1 MALSVSR
8 TAGTGKGMALSLS
21 ALSLDENVIS
31 ALAAAD
37 QMGAL
42 LAISMDALPNELLQH
57 ILGQLWNPL
66 EPSSAVYFSSASS
79 GLRLLLTPAL
89 LQQLRADHEAAAALC
104 HKVGMQSCKELREAR
119 IASIL
124 GKGLSAAGRG
134 LRLLLTPALRQRF
147 MTDHEVA
154 AALCRK
160 MGLRSCKKLREA
172 TTIECGA
179 TQASPRPTWRR
190 WARWDRCCQRSWC

>member
-21 ALSLDENVIS
+21 ALSLDEKVIS

-89 LQQLRADHEAAAALC
+89 LQQL
-104 HKVGMQSCKELREAR
+104 
-119 IASIL
+119 
-124 GKGLSAAGRG
+124 
-134 LRLLLTPALRQRF
+134 
-147 MTDHEVA
+147 
-154 AALCRK
+154 
-160 MGLRSCKKLREA
+160 
-172 TTIECGA
+172 
-179 TQASPRPTWRR
+179 
-190 WARWDRCCQRSWC
+190 